1 VLRLCRSHPLV
12 EALGG
17 LAPLLMGRH
26 FSSRDTRAGIKKHPM
41 APLIAAKSFSQKED
55 ASSSILCRPCAL
67 VHASAVPT
75 SNARITI
82 ACPDCGLALHVVS
95 EAGLFR
101 YNYDLGDWQRLCKR
115 RDLGDAAWCLLQH
128 NRTSS

>member
-75 SNARITI
+75 SNARHNDRLPRLRSLP
-82 ACPDCGLALHVVS
+82 ARGVGAPSDP
-95 EAGLFR
+95 E
-101 YNYDLGDWQRLCKR
+101 QRFPLIP
-115 RDLGDAAWCLLQH
+115 W
-128 NRTSS
+128 